1 MMSWWASSALMV
13 CGLGIVP
20 LMLSASQ
27 ALRSQRDSLA
37 LGQAVLLAQDL
48 AHRLHLNASAATQ
61 YQLDW
66 GINASSSTLNSTPC
80 HDRPCS
86 RAEWAQ
92 ADLTQWRTQV
102 TQTLP
107 DADAWLQA
115 TGGEDSSRWLVLAWS
130 SDAPVESTTARLPV
144 TCPSGKRCRVW
155 VLSP

>member
-1 MMSWWASSALMV
+1 MMSLWASSALLV

-48 AHRLHLNASAATQ
+48 AHRLQLNASAATQ

-66 GINASSSTLNSTPC
+66 GGHASSTTNSTPC
-80 HDRPCS
+80 QDRPCS

-92 ADLTQWRTQV
+92 ADVTQWRAQV
-102 TQTLP
+102 GQTLP

-115 TGGEDSSRWLVLAWS
+115 TGSEDASRWLVLAWS
-130 SDAPVESTTARLPV
+130 SDAVLGSAASRLPV
-144 TCPSGKRCRVW
+144 ACPTGKRCQAW

>member
-1 MMSWWASSALMV
+1 MMSLWASSALLV
-13 CGLGIVP
+13 CGLGIAP

-66 GINASSSTLNSTPC
+66 GGHASSTTNTTPC

-86 RAEWAQ
+86 PAEWAQ
-92 ADLTQWRTQV
+92 ADVTQWRAQV
-102 TQTLP
+102 ALMLP
-107 DADAWLQA
+107 DADAWLQS
-115 TGGEDSSRWLVLAWS
+115 TGGEDASRWLVLAWA
-130 SDAPVESTTARLPV
+130 SDVVLGSAVSRLPV
-144 TCPSGKRCRVW
+144 ACPSSKRCLGW